1 MEHIKPQ
8 AGGFTTDPQ
17 HGHETSDVNIRAI
30 LAFGA
35 FLVFSAVVIHVL
47 LWGMYRMLD
56 NLAEARNPAP
66 NPMMQTDKEAAP
78 KGDRIQSGTMTA
90 ETEKETVKRLT
101 ATFPEP
107 RLQVDDV
114 RDMNKMRQ
122 EQTQQMAEY
131 QWANKET
138 GTVRIPI
145 DRAVELIAE
154 RGLPNV
160 PAGTVPAPPAQGVNA
175 VQPPVVKK

>member
-8 AGGFTTDPQ
+8 SGGHVTNDPE

-56 NLAEARNPAP
+56 NMAEARNPAP
-66 NPMMQTDKEAAP
+66 NPMMQTESAP
-78 KGDRIQSGTMTA
+78 PGDRIQSGTMTA
-90 ETEKETVKRLT
+90 ETEKQTVKRLT

-107 RLQVDDV
+107 RLQVDDT

-122 EQTQQMAEY
+122 EQTQQMSEY

-138 GTVRIPI
+138 GAVRIPI
-145 DRAVELIAE
+145 DRAIDLLAE

-160 PAGTVPAPPAQGVNA
+160 PAGPVAAPVAQA
-175 VQPPVVKK
+175 VDVVKPPVVKK